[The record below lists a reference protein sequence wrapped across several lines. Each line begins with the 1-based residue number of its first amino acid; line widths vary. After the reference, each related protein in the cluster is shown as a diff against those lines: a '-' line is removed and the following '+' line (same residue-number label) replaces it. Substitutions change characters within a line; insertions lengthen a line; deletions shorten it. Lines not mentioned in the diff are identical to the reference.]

1 MFLRWLMICALLTS
15 LRPAPAMSQAAVAQ
29 TAPQTDKPADK
40 QETKPADKQ
49 GDKTGAKSP
58 DKKPPAAPAVTEVVV
73 PLIQAPTAYRIVATQ
88 ARFGTPG
95 AVTAYRSGDRVLVDA
110 VSDRAGHH
118 TRTLYDIAAHTRFVW
133 NLPNAAG
140 SCTRTALSSDTID
153 PFTASVFDLADARFT
168 AMDKLREWNANVMEA
183 PASNGG
189 TARAWFDTV
198 TNLPLKVVVTAP
210 HGTQQTTFE
219 VKTFELAPQ
228 PDTIFAVPPAC
239 SAASDAAAPPAAP
252 IAGSGFAP
260 ATEAP
265 APGPETA
272 AGCTVLFRVVRAG
285 SLEPL
290 TSGFQTAIDLAVNP
304 GRPPRYILGV
314 GSEGHVTFAG
324 GELHEVTEEFRNG
337 VLRIEHAPTQFEI
350 DTEFG
355 NGGSGHALVYRRC
368 FAPETT
374 LLFVVNNPDQLDAGG
389 QWLWVRSG
397 KRAAAARP

>member
-1 MFLRWLMICALLTS
+1 MFLRWLMICALLAST
-15 LRPAPAMSQAAVAQ
+15 RPAPVLPQTAAAQ

-40 QETKPADKQ
+40 QEAKPTEKQ
-49 GDKTGAKSP
+49 GDKTGAKPSA
-58 DKKPPAAPAVTEVVV
+58 KPPAAPAVTVVEVPV
-73 PLIQAPTAYRIVATQ
+73 IQAPTAYRIVATQ

-95 AVTAYRSGDRVLVDA
+95 AITAYRSGDRVLVDE
-110 VSDRAGHH
+110 AGGRSGRH
-118 TRTLYDIAAHTRFVW
+118 TRTLYDLGTHTRLTW
-133 NLPNAAG
+133 NLPNPG
-140 SCTRTALSSDTID
+140 SCTRAALTSDTID

-168 AMDKLREWNANVMEA
+168 AMDKVREWNANVMEA

-219 VKTFELAPQ
+219 VASFELKPQ

-239 SAASDAAAPPAAP
+239 SAASDAAAPPPAP
-252 IAGSGFAP
+252 ITGSGFAP

-290 TSGFQTAIDLAVNP
+290 TSGFQTAIDLAVDP
-304 GRPPRYILGV
+304 ARPPRYILGV

-337 VLRIEHAPTQFEI
+337 VLRIEHAPAQFEV

-368 FAPETT
+368 YAPETT